1 MLQQIIFW
9 CFKVNTFSLDRP
21 GRQRPWERGHTWGTS
36 NLSYSP
42 VIVAML
48 SHLGFQITYSGTE
61 KSGGH
66 HGHSHSAENM
76 NMRGES
82 PTLMM
87 DWQDVL
93 ELDPGFLA
101 GFCTGIPQNPWTNA
115 LLCTALL
122 VKYFLLVTFITG
134 YWRCKRKYEN
144 VYFIK
149 RVTFFHLILLPSHP
163 DLRGFSS
170 FHWTS
175 RSAASRS
182 P

>member
-9 CFKVNTFSLDRP
+9 RFKVNTFSLDRP

-76 NMRGES
+76 NMRGEFRCI
-82 PTLMM
+82 PTL
-87 DWQDVL
+87 DRPEW
-93 ELDPGFLA
+93 LDLKDFKAPSNNVPSQEFFCMWWLMPLA
-101 GFCTGIPQNPWTNA
+101 VWLWSY
-115 LLCTALL
+115 LLSLC
-122 VKYFLLVTFITG
+122 
-134 YWRCKRKYEN
+134 
-144 VYFIK
+144 
-149 RVTFFHLILLPSHP
+149 
-163 DLRGFSS
+163 GFSQARS
-170 FHWTS
+170 SSKYHRHPCQCYFQEEQEDGTFVDLPENQWTK
-175 RSAASRS
+175 
-182 P
+182 